1 MSPLKREYIIDRIN
15 LRRVQKDCL
24 ISYAGNP
31 YSVPAEYVG
40 KDVAVVALE
49 NTLAAYYEGKQIAL
63 HRISYQRKDMVVN
76 PQHYARLTRKQ
87 TMDADITFEKKA
99 RKKWARCD
107 RIEDME
113 YIDLRKVGREGLKE
127 IRRQVVRLK
136 KLGKTGKEIEELTG
150 VRQNRASEIWSAYQR
165 EGEAS
170 LERKKY
176 GRKPGSCMVLNE
188 EEQADI
194 RKAIEEKRPEDF
206 GIIGVLWTLGRTRE
220 YIEKRFEKNIN
231 ERTLSD
237 YMKRWGMSCQR
248 PAKRARKQNPS
259 GI

>member
-1 MSPLKREYIIDRIN
+1 
-15 LRRVQKDCL
+15 
-24 ISYAGNP
+24 
-31 YSVPAEYVG
+31 
-40 KDVAVVALE
+40 
-49 NTLAAYYEGKQIAL
+49 
-63 HRISYQRKDMVVN
+63 
-76 PQHYARLTRKQ
+76 
-87 TMDADITFEKKA
+87 
-99 RKKWARCD
+99 
-107 RIEDME
+107 ME

-136 KLGKTGKEIEELTG
+136 KMGKTGSEIEGLTG
-150 VRQNRASEIWSAYQR
+150 VRQNRASEIWTAYQR

-176 GRKPGSCMVLNE
+176 GRKPGSHMVLSE
-188 EEQADI
+188 EEQGTI

-206 GIIGVLWTLGRTRE
+206 GITGQLWTLGRTRE
-220 YIEKRFEKNIN
+220 YIRKQFGKSVN

-248 PAKRARKQNPS
+248 PAKRARKQNPN